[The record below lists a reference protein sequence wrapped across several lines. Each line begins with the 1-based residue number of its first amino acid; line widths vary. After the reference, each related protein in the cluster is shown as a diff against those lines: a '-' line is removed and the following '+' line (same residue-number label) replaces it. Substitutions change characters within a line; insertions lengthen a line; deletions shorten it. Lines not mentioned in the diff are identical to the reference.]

1 MMDWRSLAFLIEYI
15 QNWLIEWK
23 EKFELQVLFLRR
35 RVMDWWYSKEKH
47 KAMLH
52 EMKSKE
58 SKKDYQYMLTSLT
71 RGNVVVASD
80 DIWWCP
86 KNPCSLRIGFCDWI
100 IGWLVG
106 SNNLVHSP

>member
-1 MMDWRSLAFLIEYI
+1 MKKFGLFNRIL

-23 EKFELQVLFLRR
+23 KKIELQVLFLRR

-52 EMKSKE
+52 EMEGKK

-71 RGNVVVASD
+71 RGNVVVAS
-80 DIWWCP
+80 
-86 KNPCSLRIGFCDWI
+86 CSLRIGFCNWI
-100 IGWLVG
+100 IGWLVD
-106 SNNLVHSP
+106 SNNLVYSP